1 MPLHTT
7 TSENVFYLK
16 QMGIEEIKVNRA
28 IKRKG
33 EVLCVLTINLFIMKL
48 VLQID
53 NKIERH
59 FRSVVMTPFLS
70 AMHSNC
76 YIYLSYANLQPTI
89 FDSLGVLNLKMN
101 RRSGEAGKAGY
112 WPNYFL
118 SFYGQT

>member
-1 MPLHTT
+1 
-7 TSENVFYLK
+7 
-16 QMGIEEIKVNRA
+16 
-28 IKRKG
+28 
-33 EVLCVLTINLFIMKL
+33 MKL
-48 VLQID
+48 VLQIT

-70 AMHSNC
+70 SMHSNC
-76 YIYLSYANLQPTI
+76 YIYLSYDNLQPTI

-101 RRSGEAGKAGY
+101 RRSGEVRKAGY